1 MSAGDWKGYGVAEGV
16 TDNLRMLASEAQEKA
31 RLVRNCPRCRGT
43 WQSLANGDV
52 TRCSCYQAWKTAMID
67 LRTAAKDA
75 KEELSEWETDDMYDH
90 HSVNE
95 GSLEGLVDPEKFR
108 TLEVIVE
115 QGLFEGINPP
125 YMAHFERIHAE
136 RVSDKATERW

>member
-1 MSAGDWKGYGVAEGV
+1 MDTSDR
-16 TDNLRMLASEAQEKA
+16 LMLQSEAQEKA
-31 RLVRNCPRCRGT
+31 RLIRNCTHCKGT
-43 WQSLANGDV
+43 WRDTPNGDV
-52 TRCSCYQAWKTAMID
+52 ERCACYKAWKTAMID
-67 LRTAAKDA
+67 LRAAVKDA
-75 KEELSEWETDDMYDH
+75 KGDITEWETDDMYDH